1 MASLLQSMHSVAMHP
16 LRQEKAPMSRMHNK
30 VRCEE
35 VLTRMKLFAT
45 IRRVVRDQ
53 HSARPCSLWAGPN
66 NAGRRLALVPD
77 GRLAMQIHEI
87 MTASPVTCT
96 PETSLGVAA
105 GRMAGSKCGMLPV
118 VDTRGRLVGIITDRD
133 ICLAMSRTNRNAL
146 SISVREVMTRKV
158 SSVQLGD
165 DVRRALALMR
175 TARVRRVPVLD
186 AAGHLEGVLSID
198 DIIGCGSNGDIRAD
212 EIVETLRDVY
222 VRRSRAA

>member
-1 MASLLQSMHSVAMHP
+1 VSLV
-16 LRQEKAPMSRMHNK
+16 
-30 VRCEE
+30 
-35 VLTRMKLFAT
+35 
-45 IRRVVRDQ
+45 RVV
-53 HSARPCSLWAGPN
+53 LET
-66 NAGRRLALVPD
+66 LVTVLHVP
-77 GRLAMQIHEI
+77 RWKVTMQVREI

-105 GRMAGSKCGMLPV
+105 GRMADSNCGMLPV
-118 VDTRGRLVGIITDRD
+118 VDTRGKLAGIITDRD

-186 AAGHLEGVLSID
+186 AAGRLEGVLSID
-198 DIIGCGSNGDIRAD
+198 DIIGFGSHGDIRAD
-212 EIVETLRDVY
+212 EIVDTLRDVH

>member
-1 MASLLQSMHSVAMHP
+1 MDRWSGAEKSP
-16 LRQEKAPMSRMHNK
+16 LVMNCSHDA
-30 VRCEE
+30 
-35 VLTRMKLFAT
+35 
-45 IRRVVRDQ
+45 RRVETPPSFNMAISHGIRAWWTSCTRGWWKVT
-53 HSARPCSLWAGPN
+53 
-66 NAGRRLALVPD
+66 
-77 GRLAMQIHEI
+77 MQVHEI
-87 MTASPVTCT
+87 MTTPPVTCT

-105 GRMAGSKCGMLPV
+105 GRMADHPCGILPV
-118 VDTRGRLVGIITDRD
+118 VDTRGRLAGIITDRD

-198 DIIGCGSNGDIRAD
+198 DIIGRGPLGDIRAD
-212 EIVETLRDVY
+212 EIVGTLRDVY

>member
-1 MASLLQSMHSVAMHP
+1 MARWAFVTVLLVC
-16 LRQEKAPMSRMHNK
+16 
-30 VRCEE
+30 V
-35 VLTRMKLFAT
+35 VLETLVT
-45 IRRVVRDQ
+45 VLQV
-53 HSARPCSLWAGPN
+53 
-66 NAGRRLALVPD
+66 GRRKVT
-77 GRLAMQIHEI
+77 MQVREI

-105 GRMAGSKCGMLPV
+105 GRMADSKCGMLPV
-118 VDTRGRLVGIITDRD
+118 VDTSGKLAGIITDRD
-133 ICLAMSRTNRNAL
+133 ICLAISRTNRNAL

-158 SSVQLGD
+158 SSVQLTD
-165 DVRRALALMR
+165 DVRRALAMMR

-198 DIIGCGSNGDIRAD
+198 DIIGRGSNDDIRAD